1 MRMDAAALP
10 VLLIVFAATL
20 IRSALGFG
28 EALFAV
34 PLLAFF
40 LPLQVA
46 APLAV
51 LLSVTIAAI
60 VVAQD
65 RRQADLRS
73 AGWLVLATIPGVP
86 IGVLLLKIGHAA
98 VLKGALGAMI
108 LAYSLWS
115 LTRRTPAETRG
126 DSRIWLAACG
136 FSAGVLGGAFGM
148 NGPPLVLYGAM
159 RRWPAQRFRAT
170 LQAYFLPASLLG
182 MCGFWLAGLWT
193 GAVTRDYLLSL
204 PAMVPA
210 VFLGRAINRRL
221 HSNVFLQCAWAA
233 LCCIGAALIAEV
245 LLGRA

>member
-1 MRMDAAALP
+1 MKMDPAALA

-40 LPLQVA
+40 LPLQIA

-51 LLSVTIAAI
+51 LVSVTIAAI

-65 RRQADLRS
+65 WRRAELRS
-73 AGWLVLATIPGVP
+73 AGWLLLATVPGIPAGVM
-86 IGVLLLKIGHAA
+86 LLKSGHAA
-98 VLKGALGAMI
+98 ALKGAMGTLI
-108 LAYSLWS
+108 LAHSLWS
-115 LTRRTPAETRG
+115 LKRRAPMGAPAR
-126 DSRIWLAACG
+126 SRAWLAACG

-148 NGPPLVLYGAM
+148 NGPPLVLYGA
-159 RRWPAQRFRAT
+159 RRQWAAQQFRAT

-182 MCGFWLAGLWT
+182 LSGFWIAGLWT
-193 GAVTRDYLLSL
+193 RTVTYDYLLSL
-204 PAMVPA
+204 PAMLPA

-221 HSNVFLQCAWAA
+221 HSGVFLQCVWAA
-233 LCCIGAALIAEV
+233 LCCIGAALIAEA
-245 LLGRA
+245 LRGRV